1 MSYDAYPADDAVFR
15 SGMEVDPSPHYMGD
29 FYRDVDD
36 VTRGVTLPSG
46 AGPSF
51 GDPYEFSK
59 FDGADGFLKNAKYHE
74 PDDLLKGGGLLG
86 GKLSLSSFPTEM
98 KDCSQ
103 QDCFPEGCTPPDK
116 PTDSFFKF
124 EVTTQFVESKA
135 PHQIGNF
142 LLDFYNDEVVAT
154 YVKEVRHVKFAIKTD
169 IFVDTMMCTMK
180 TRVYKLIDGRYAIE
194 FQRRAGDTVS
204 FNATYHK
211 ACHYLR
217 QRALENPS
225 ALSMEGQEAP
235 PRPFSFEP
243 LDFPGTDDLPIT
255 EEEIVPILDMTRLQ
269 GAPWLQ
275 AEAAASLS
283 KMAQEGKEVLY
294 CDRVFQGIND
304 LMQIDSTDV
313 AHPTS
318 CLIHYLA
325 GREEANTFFS
335 SAATA
340 NEQMLLHKI
349 LTKVSSSETHPQ
361 VRVKLAQA
369 LSLALEKQNEGSLSD
384 AQAAALLAAIGNIL
398 RTQDATWGNQVIG
411 SIQKAHTTL
420 SGRCDVRAATCA
432 SSPQVACA

>member
-1 MSYDAYPADDAVFR
+1 
-15 SGMEVDPSPHYMGD
+15 MEVEPSPHYMGD
-29 FYRDVDD
+29 FYRDVDN

-51 GDPYEFSK
+51 GDPYELSK
-59 FDGADGFLKNAKYHE
+59 FDGPGDLLKDKFHE
-74 PDDLLKGGGLLG
+74 PDDLLKGGDLLG
-86 GKLSLSSFPTEM
+86 GKLGVSSFPTEM

-103 QDCFPEGCTPPDK
+103 QSRFPEGCIPPDK
-116 PTDSFFKF
+116 PADSFFKF
-124 EVTTQFVESKA
+124 EVTTQFVESEA
-135 PHQIGNF
+135 PYQIGNF
-142 LLDFYNDEVVAT
+142 LLDFYNHEVVAT

-194 FQRRAGDTVS
+194 FQRRAGDAVS
-204 FNATYHK
+204 FNGTYHK
-211 ACHYLR
+211 ACQYLR
-217 QRALENPS
+217 QRALDNPS

-243 LDFPGTDDLPIT
+243 LELPGTDDPPIT
-255 EEEIVPILDMTRLQ
+255 EEQINPLLDMTRLQ

-283 KMAQEGKEVLY
+283 KMAQEGKQVLY
-294 CDRVFQGIND
+294 CDRVFQGINE
-304 LMQIDSTDV
+304 LMQTDTADV

-325 GREEANTFFS
+325 GREEANTFFA
-335 SAATA
+335 SAAIT
-340 NEQMLLHKI
+340 NEQMLLQKI

-369 LSLALEKQNEGSLSD
+369 LSLALEKQNKGSLSD
-384 AQAAALLAAIGNIL
+384 AQAAALLAGVGNIL
-398 RTQDATWGNQVIG
+398 RTQDASWGNQVIG